1 MTVSN
6 EIASFLNISSDL
18 VLPIGIS
25 ALILVSAALLYFWL
39 ASKIK
44 ETEAILRKLIN
55 SIEQSGLSGLE
66 ALESTINTTKDHQLR
81 SLLLETRDNLVEIE
95 GDVGQE
101 FYSLRNYAD
110 IWTARGVLTGRMNLS
125 LFETMPNIL
134 IGAGLM
140 FTFIFLSLALTDA
153 GRAMDVNSERDAA
166 MKSLIANAGGKFI
179 TSIIGLFCSLSWNL
193 SAKVKIDELQG
204 RMFELHAALRK
215 IAPDTAAQA
224 IVKRQHSIFKE
235 MLAESREQVGQL
247 KRFETDIAVAI
258 AKAIGNELQ
267 PSFKTMGTELVD
279 AIKELTNRI
288 GKMNEDALQKMITQF
303 IEEFRGTSSAE
314 MQEFKNVLNQLAK
327 NLETAGT
334 KIGTDLEN
342 AGASFGSAAGNLETA
357 IKKTQETV
365 KQLDSS
371 LKRAGDVVSEGS
383 DRFEIVSDKL
393 FTNLSAVDGILVG
406 VDVFIEKI
414 QKNIGTLSNIS
425 DSLDDTVESQKAI
438 TIQFRDAIPKM
449 SKALSDA
456 VLEISQS
463 SNAAAAALTV
473 IRTELEKTTGSIDKT
488 VVSLSTGV
496 DQYTE
501 KVKAL
506 HLILDEK
513 IGEAISKIGS
523 AVMDLTDTM
532 DDFVEALPKNEI
544 GAYAF
549 YPTPGES

>member
-1 MTVSN
+1 MTIVN
-6 EIASFLNISSDL
+6 ENASILNISTGL
-18 VLPIGIS
+18 VYPI
-25 ALILVSAALLYFWL
+25 LL
-39 ASKIK
+39 ASGIFLFAAAFYFRWESKIND
-44 ETEAILRKLIN
+44 TERILQKLIK
-55 SIEQSGLSGLE
+55 SIDQPGMSGLE
-66 ALESTINTTKDHQLR
+66 SLESTINTTKDPQLK

-95 GDVGQE
+95 GDLGQE
-101 FYSLRNYAD
+101 FYSLRNYSD

-140 FTFIFLSLALTDA
+140 FTFMFLSLALADA

-166 MKSLIANAGGKFI
+166 MKSLIDNAGGKFI
-179 TSIIGLFCSLSWNL
+179 TSIIGLLCSLSWNWR
-193 SAKVKIDELQG
+193 AKVKIDELQS

-215 IAPDTAAQA
+215 VAPDTAAQA

-267 PSFKTMGTELVD
+267 PSFKTLGTELVD
-279 AIKELTNRI
+279 AIKELTDRI
-288 GKMNEDALQKMITQF
+288 GNMNEDALQKMIAQF
-303 IEEFRGTSSAE
+303 IEEFRGTSSTE
-314 MQEFKNVLNQLAK
+314 MQEFKNALIQLSK
-327 NLETAGT
+327 NLDAAGT
-334 KIGTDLEN
+334 KIGTDLGN
-342 AGASFGSAAGNLETA
+342 AGSSFGLAAGNLETA
-357 IKKTQETV
+357 ITKTQETV
-365 KQLDSS
+365 ELLDSS
-371 LKRAGDVVSEGS
+371 LQRAGEVVSEGS
-383 DRFEIVSDKL
+383 DRFETVSDKL
-393 FTNLSAVDGILVG
+393 FTNLRAVDGILVG
-406 VDVFIEKI
+406 VDAFIEMI
-414 QKNIGTLSNIS
+414 QKNIGTLNNIS

-438 TIQFRDAIPKM
+438 TIEFRDAIPKM

-463 SNAAAAALTV
+463 SNSAAQALTS
-473 IRTELEKTTGSIDKT
+473 IRTELEKTTDSIDET
-488 VVSLSTGV
+488 VVSLTSGV

-532 DDFVEALPKNEI
+532 DDLVEALPKKMK
-544 GAYAF
+544 
-549 YPTPGES
+549 

>member
-1 MTVSN
+1 MTKSTDLSR
-6 EIASFLNISSDL
+6 ILNISNDL
-18 VLPIGIS
+18 ILPIVIS
-25 ALILVSAALLYFWL
+25 CVIFAFAAILYFWW
-39 ASKIK
+39 ASKI
-44 ETEAILRKLIN
+44 EATEYNIRQLIKSLN
-55 SIEQSGLSGLE
+55 KAGRSELGSFDATI
-66 ALESTINTTKDHQLR
+66 ESTKDNQIK
-81 SLLLETRDNLVEIE
+81 SLLFETRDNFVEIE
-95 GDVGQE
+95 GDLGTE

-140 FTFIFLSLALTDA
+140 FTFIFLALALTDA

-179 TSIIGLFCSLSWNL
+179 TSIIGLFCSLSWNWR
-193 SAKVKIDELQG
+193 AKVKIDELQG
-204 RMFELHAALRK
+204 RMFELHAAFRK

-267 PSFKTMGTELVD
+267 PSFKTLGTELVD
-279 AIKELTNRI
+279 AINELTNRI
-288 GKMNEDALQKMITQF
+288 GNMNEDALQKMIAQF
-303 IEEFRGTSSAE
+303 IEEFRGSSSAE
-314 MQEFKNVLNQLAK
+314 MQEFKNALTQLAK
-327 NLETAGT
+327 NLETAGS
-334 KIGTDLEN
+334 KIGNDLGN

-357 IKKTQETV
+357 ITKTQETV
-365 KQLDSS
+365 EQLDSS
-371 LKRAGDVVSEGS
+371 LKRAGTVVAEGS

-393 FTNLSAVDGILVG
+393 FTNLRAVDGILVG
-406 VDVFIEKI
+406 VDAFIEKI
-414 QKNIGTLSNIS
+414 QKNIGTLNNIS

-438 TIQFRDAIPKM
+438 TIEFRDAIPKM

-463 SNAAAAALTV
+463 SNAAAEALTA
-473 IRTELEKTTGSIDKT
+473 IRTELEKTTGSIDQT
-488 VVSLSTGV
+488 VVSLTTGV
-496 DQYTE
+496 GQYTE
-501 KVKAL
+501 KVTAL

-532 DDFVEALPKNEI
+532 DDLVEALPKK
-544 GAYAF
+544 
-549 YPTPGES
+549 

>member
-1 MTVSN
+1 MTIVN
-6 EIASFLNISSDL
+6 EIAKFLNISNDL
-18 VLPIGIS
+18 VLPVGIS
-25 ALILVSAALLYFWL
+25 AAILVSAAMLYFWWAL
-39 ASKIK
+39 KIK
-44 ETEAILRKLIN
+44 ETEAILRKLIK
-55 SIEQSGLSGLE
+55 SIEQSGMGGLE
-66 ALESTINTTKDHQLR
+66 SLESTINTTKDHQLK

-101 FYSLRNYAD
+101 FYSLRNYSD

-153 GRAMDVNSERDAA
+153 GRAMDNNSERDAA

-179 TSIIGLFCSLSWNL
+179 TSIIGLFCSLSWNWR
-193 SAKVKIDELQG
+193 AKVKIDELQG

-267 PSFKTMGTELVD
+267 PSFKTLGTELVD

-288 GKMNEDALQKMITQF
+288 GNMNEDALQKMIAQF

-314 MQEFKNVLNQLAK
+314 MQEFKNVLAQLAK
-327 NLETAGT
+327 NLEAAGV
-334 KIGTDLEN
+334 KIGTDLGN

-357 IKKTQETV
+357 ITKTQETV
-365 KQLDSS
+365 EQLDSS
-371 LKRAGDVVSEGS
+371 LQRAGAVVSEGS

-393 FTNLSAVDGILVG
+393 FTNLRAVDGILVG
-406 VDVFIEKI
+406 VDAFIEKI
-414 QKNIGTLSNIS
+414 QKNIGTLNNIS
-425 DSLDDTVESQKAI
+425 DSLDDTVESQRAI
-438 TIQFRDAIPKM
+438 TIEFRDAIPKM

-463 SNAAAAALTV
+463 SNAAAEALTAV
-473 IRTELEKTTGSIDKT
+473 RTELEKTTGSIDQT

-506 HLILDEK
+506 HLVLDEK
-513 IGEAISKIGS
+513 IGDAISKIGS
-523 AVMDLTDTM
+523 AVMGLSDAIDDL
-532 DDFVEALPKNEI
+532 VEALPNK
-544 GAYAF
+544 
-549 YPTPGES
+549 

>member
-1 MTVSN
+1 MTIAN
-6 EIASFLNISSDL
+6 EIANFLKISSDL

-25 ALILVSAALLYFWL
+25 SVILISAAALYFWW
-39 ASKIK
+39 ASKIQ
-44 ETEAILRKLIN
+44 ETEDILRNLIK
-55 SIEQSGLSGLE
+55 SLDQSGMSGLDS
-66 ALESTINTTKDHQLR
+66 LESTINTTKDRQLK
-81 SLLLETRDNLVEIE
+81 SLLLETKDNLIEIE
-95 GDVGQE
+95 GDIGQE

-179 TSIIGLFCSLSWNL
+179 TSIIGLFCSLSWNWR
-193 SAKVKIDELQG
+193 AKVKIDELQS

-235 MLAESREQVGQL
+235 MLAENREQVGQL

-267 PSFKTMGTELVD
+267 PSFKTLGTELVD
-279 AIKELTNRI
+279 AIKELTDRI
-288 GKMNEDALQKMITQF
+288 GNMNEDALQKMIAQF
-303 IEEFRGTSSAE
+303 IEEFRGTSSSE
-314 MQEFKNVLNQLAK
+314 MQEFKNVLTQLAK
-327 NLETAGT
+327 NLEAAGV
-334 KIGTDLEN
+334 KIGTDLGN
-342 AGASFGSAAGNLETA
+342 AGATFGSAAGNLENA
-357 IKKTQETV
+357 ITKTQETV
-365 KQLDSS
+365 EQLDSS
-371 LKRAGDVVSEGS
+371 LQRAGTVVSEGS
-383 DRFEIVSDKL
+383 DRFEIISDKL
-393 FTNLSAVDGILVG
+393 FTNLRAVDGILLG
-406 VDVFIEKI
+406 VDAFIEKI
-414 QKNIGTLSNIS
+414 QKNIGTLNNIS

-438 TIQFRDAIPKM
+438 TIEFRDAIPKM

-456 VLEISQS
+456 VLEISLS
-463 SNAAAAALTV
+463 SNAAAEALAS
-473 IRTELEKTTGSIDKT
+473 IRTELEKTTGSIDQT

-501 KVKAL
+501 KVKTL

-532 DDFVEALPKNEI
+532 DDFVEALPKK
-544 GAYAF
+544 
-549 YPTPGES
+549 

>member
-1 MTVSN
+1 MTISN

-18 VLPIGIS
+18 VLPIIIS
-25 ALILVSAALLYFWL
+25 AAILVSAGLFYFWWAL
-39 ASKIK
+39 KIK
-44 ETEAILRKLIN
+44 ETEAILRNLIK
-55 SIEQSGLSGLE
+55 SIEQSGMSGLE
-66 ALESTINTTKDHQLR
+66 SLESTIKTTKDHQLR
-81 SLLLETRDNLVEIE
+81 NLLKETRDNLVEIE
-95 GDVGQE
+95 GDIGLE
-101 FYSLRNYAD
+101 FYSLRNYTD

-179 TSIIGLFCSLSWNL
+179 TSIIGLFCSLSWNWR
-193 SAKVKIDELQG
+193 AKVKIDELQG

-258 AKAIGNELQ
+258 ARAIGNELQ
-267 PSFKTMGTELVD
+267 PSFKTLGTELVD
-279 AIKELTNRI
+279 AIKELANRI
-288 GKMNEDALQKMITQF
+288 GNMNEDALQKMIAQF
-303 IEEFRGTSSAE
+303 IEEFRGTSSTE
-314 MQEFKNVLNQLAK
+314 MQEFKNVLTQLAK

-334 KIGTDLEN
+334 KIGTDLGN
-342 AGASFGSAAGNLETA
+342 AGASFGSAASNLETA
-357 IKKTQETV
+357 ITKTQETV
-365 KQLDSS
+365 EQLDSS
-371 LKRAGDVVSEGS
+371 LQRAGTVVSEGS

-393 FTNLSAVDGILVG
+393 FTNIRAVDGILVG
-406 VDVFIEKI
+406 VDAFIEKI
-414 QKNIGTLSNIS
+414 QKNIGILNNIS

-438 TIQFRDAIPKM
+438 TIEFRDAIPKM

-456 VLEISQS
+456 VLEINQS
-463 SNAAAAALTV
+463 SNTAAEALAA
-473 IRTELEKTTGSIDKT
+473 IRTELEKTTGSIDQT

-532 DDFVEALPKNEI
+532 DDFVEALPKK
-544 GAYAF
+544 
-549 YPTPGES
+549 

>member
-1 MTVSN
+1 MNISN
-6 EIASFLNISSDL
+6 EIANFLNISSDL

-25 ALILVSAALLYFWL
+25 AAILVFAAFLYFWWAL
-39 ASKIK
+39 KIK
-44 ETEAILRKLIN
+44 ETESILRELIK
-55 SIEQSGLSGLE
+55 SVEQSGMNGLE
-66 ALESTINTTKDHQLR
+66 SLEYTISTTKDHQLK

-95 GDVGQE
+95 GDIGQE

-179 TSIIGLFCSLSWNL
+179 TSIIGLFCSLSWNWR
-193 SAKVKIDELQG
+193 AKVKIDELQG

-267 PSFKTMGTELVD
+267 PSFRTLGTELVD

-288 GKMNEDALQKMITQF
+288 GNMNEDALQKMIAQF

-314 MQEFKNVLNQLAK
+314 MQEFKNVLTQLAK

-334 KIGTDLEN
+334 KIGVDLGN
-342 AGASFGSAAGNLETA
+342 AGASFGSAAGNLETV
-357 IKKTQETV
+357 ITKTQETV
-365 KQLDSS
+365 EQLDSS
-371 LKRAGDVVSEGS
+371 LQRAGTVVSEGS
-383 DRFEIVSDKL
+383 DRFEIISDKL
-393 FTNLSAVDGILVG
+393 FKNLRAVEGTLIG
-406 VDVFIEKI
+406 VDAFIEKI
-414 QKNIGTLSNIS
+414 QKNIGILNNIS
-425 DSLDDTVESQKAI
+425 DSLDDTVESQKSI
-438 TIQFRDAIPKM
+438 TIEFRDAIPKM

-463 SNAAAAALTV
+463 SNAAAGALTA
-473 IRTELEKTTGSIDKT
+473 IRTELEKTTGSLDQT

-513 IGEAISKIGS
+513 IGDAISKIGS

-532 DDFVEALPKNEI
+532 DDFVEALPKK
-544 GAYAF
+544 
-549 YPTPGES
+549 

>member
-1 MTVSN
+1 MTITN
-6 EIASFLNISSDL
+6 EIASFLSISSDL

-25 ALILVSAALLYFWL
+25 VSILISAAMLYFRW
-39 ASKIK
+39 ASKVT
-44 ETEAILRKLIN
+44 ETEAIMRELIK
-55 SIEQSGLSGLE
+55 SISQSGMSGLE
-66 ALESTINTTKDHQLR
+66 ALESTINTTKDHQLK
-81 SLLLETRDNLVEIE
+81 SLLHETRDNLVEIE
-95 GDVGQE
+95 GDIGQE

-153 GRAMDVNSERDAA
+153 GRAMDVNEARDAA

-179 TSIIGLFCSLSWNL
+179 TSIIGLFCSLSWNWR
-193 SAKVKIDELQG
+193 AKVKIDELQS

-267 PSFKTMGTELVD
+267 PSFKTLGTELVD

-288 GKMNEDALQKMITQF
+288 GNMNEDALQKMIAQF

-314 MQEFKNVLNQLAK
+314 MQEFKNVLAQLAI

-334 KIGTDLEN
+334 KIGTDLGN
-342 AGASFGSAAGNLETA
+342 AGASFGSAAGNLENA
-357 IKKTQETV
+357 ITKTKETV
-365 KQLDSS
+365 EQLDTS
-371 LKRAGDVVSEGS
+371 LQRAGTVVSEGS
-383 DRFEIVSDKL
+383 DRFEVVSDKL
-393 FTNLSAVDGILVG
+393 FTNLRAVDGILVG
-406 VDVFIEKI
+406 VDAFIEKI
-414 QKNIGTLSNIS
+414 QQNIGTLNNIS

-438 TIQFRDAIPKM
+438 AVEFRDAIPKM

-456 VLEISQS
+456 VLEISTS
-463 SNAAAAALTV
+463 SNTAANALTA
-473 IRTELEKTTGSIDKT
+473 IRTELEKTTGSIDQT
-488 VVSLSTGV
+488 VVSLSSGV

-532 DDFVEALPKNEI
+532 DDLVEALPKK
-544 GAYAF
+544 
-549 YPTPGES
+549 

>member
-1 MTVSN
+1 MTIAN
-6 EIASFLNISSDL
+6 GIASFLNISSDL

-25 ALILVSAALLYFWL
+25 TAILVCAALLYFWWT
-39 ASKIK
+39 SKIK
-44 ETEAILRKLIN
+44 KTEAILRKLIK
-55 SIEQSGLSGLE
+55 SIEQSGMSGLE
-66 ALESTINTTKDHQLR
+66 SLEQTINTTNDHQLK
-81 SLLLETRDNLVEIE
+81 SLLQETRDNLVEIE
-95 GDVGQE
+95 GDIGQE

-179 TSIIGLFCSLSWNL
+179 TSIIGLFCSLSWNWR
-193 SAKVKIDELQG
+193 AKVKIDELQS

-267 PSFKTMGTELVD
+267 PSFKTLGTELVD

-288 GKMNEDALQKMITQF
+288 GNMNEDALQKMIAQF

-314 MQEFKNVLNQLAK
+314 MQEFKNVLTQLAK

-334 KIGTDLEN
+334 KIGTDLGN

-357 IKKTQETV
+357 ITKAQETV
-365 KQLDSS
+365 EQLDSS
-371 LKRAGDVVSEGS
+371 LQRAGTVVSEGS

-393 FTNLSAVDGILVG
+393 FTNLRAVDGILVG
-406 VDVFIEKI
+406 VDAFIEKI
-414 QKNIGTLSNIS
+414 QNNIGTLNNIS
-425 DSLDDTVESQKAI
+425 DSLDDTVQSQKEI
-438 TIQFRDAIPKM
+438 TIEFRDAIPKM

-463 SNAAAAALTV
+463 SNAAAEALTA
-473 IRTELEKTTGSIDKT
+473 IRTELEKTKGSIDKT

-496 DQYTE
+496 DRYTE
-501 KVKAL
+501 KVKDL

-513 IGEAISKIGS
+513 IGEAISKIGT
-523 AVMDLTDTM
+523 AVMDLTETM
-532 DDFVEALPKNEI
+532 DDFLEALPKK
-544 GAYAF
+544 
-549 YPTPGES
+549 

>member
-1 MTVSN
+1 MTITN
-6 EIASFLNISSDL
+6 EIANFLKISSDL

-25 ALILVSAALLYFWL
+25 SAILISAAALYFWW
-39 ASKIK
+39 ASKIQ
-44 ETEAILRKLIN
+44 ETEEILSKLIK
-55 SIEQSGLSGLE
+55 SIDQSGMSGLE
-66 ALESTINTTKDHQLR
+66 SLESTINATKDRQLK
-81 SLLLETRDNLVEIE
+81 SLLLETKDNLVEIE
-95 GDVGQE
+95 GDIGQE

-179 TSIIGLFCSLSWNL
+179 TSIIGLFCSLSWNWR
-193 SAKVKIDELQG
+193 AKVKIDELQS
-204 RMFELHAALRK
+204 RMFELHTALRK

-267 PSFKTMGTELVD
+267 PSFKILGTELVD

-288 GKMNEDALQKMITQF
+288 GNMNEDALQKMIAQF

-314 MQEFKNVLNQLAK
+314 MQEFKNVLTQLAK
-327 NLETAGT
+327 NLDAAGV
-334 KIGTDLEN
+334 KIGTDLGN
-342 AGASFGSAAGNLETA
+342 AGASFGSAAGNLESA
-357 IKKTQETV
+357 ITKTQETV
-365 KQLDSS
+365 EKLDSS
-371 LKRAGDVVSEGS
+371 LQRAGTVVSEGS

-393 FTNLSAVDGILVG
+393 FTNLRAVDGILVG
-406 VDVFIEKI
+406 VDAFIEKI
-414 QKNIGTLSNIS
+414 QKNIGTLNNIS

-438 TIQFRDAIPKM
+438 TIEFREAIPKM

-463 SNAAAAALTV
+463 SNAAAEALTS
-473 IRTELEKTTGSIDKT
+473 IRTELEKTTGSIDQT

-532 DDFVEALPKNEI
+532 DDFVEALPKK
-544 GAYAF
+544 
-549 YPTPGES
+549 

>member
-6 EIASFLNISSDL
+6 EVASFLNISSDL

-25 ALILVSAALLYFWL
+25 AAILVSAAALYFWWAL
-39 ASKIK
+39 KIK
-44 ETEAILRKLIN
+44 ETEAILRKLIK
-55 SIEQSGLSGLE
+55 SIEQSGMSGLE
-66 ALESTINTTKDHQLR
+66 SLESTINTTKDHQLR

-95 GDVGQE
+95 GDIGVE

-153 GRAMDVNSERDAA
+153 GRAMGVNSERDAA

-179 TSIIGLFCSLSWNL
+179 TSIIGLFCSLTWNWR
-193 SAKVKIDELQG
+193 AKVKIDELQG
-204 RMFELHAALRK
+204 RMSELHAALRK

-267 PSFKTMGTELVD
+267 PSFKTLGTELVD

-288 GKMNEDALQKMITQF
+288 GNMNEDALQKMIAQF

-314 MQEFKNVLNQLAK
+314 MQEFKNVLTQLAK

-334 KIGTDLEN
+334 KIGTDLGN

-357 IKKTQETV
+357 ITKTQETV
-365 KQLDSS
+365 EQLDSS
-371 LKRAGDVVSEGS
+371 LQRAGTVVSEGS

-393 FTNLSAVDGILVG
+393 FTNLRAVDGILVG
-406 VDVFIEKI
+406 VDAFIEKI
-414 QKNIGTLSNIS
+414 QKNIGTLNNIS

-438 TIQFRDAIPKM
+438 TIEFRDAIPKM

-463 SNAAAAALTV
+463 SNAAAEALTA
-473 IRTELEKTTGSIDKT
+473 IRTELEKTTGSIDQT

-532 DDFVEALPKNEI
+532 DDFVEALPKK
-544 GAYAF
+544 
-549 YPTPGES
+549 

>member
-1 MTVSN
+1 MNITN
-6 EIASFLNISSDL
+6 EIAKLLSISSDL

-25 ALILVSAALLYFWL
+25 VAIFIFAMTLYLWW
-39 ASKIK
+39 ASKINK
-44 ETEAILRKLIN
+44 TESILRQLIK
-55 SIEQSGLSGLE
+55 SLDQSGLSGLE
-66 ALESTINTTKDHQLR
+66 SLDSTINITKDHQLKR
-81 SLLLETRDNLVEIE
+81 LLIETRDNLVEIE
-95 GDVGQE
+95 GDIGPE

-140 FTFIFLSLALTDA
+140 FTFIFLALALTDA

-179 TSIIGLFCSLSWNL
+179 TSIIGLFCSLSWNWR
-193 SAKVKIDELQG
+193 AKVKIDELQSS
-204 RMFELHAALRK
+204 MIELHAALRK

-235 MLAESREQVGQL
+235 LLAESREQVGQL

-267 PSFKTMGTELVD
+267 PSFKSLGTELVD
-279 AIKELTNRI
+279 AIRELTNRI
-288 GKMNEDALQKMITQF
+288 GNMNEDALQKMISQF

-314 MQEFKNVLNQLAK
+314 MQEFKNVLTQLAK
-327 NLETAGT
+327 NLEAAGRQ
-334 KIGTDLEN
+334 IGTDLGN
-342 AGASFGSAAGNLETA
+342 AGATFGSAAGNLETA
-357 IKKTQETV
+357 ITKTQETV
-365 KQLDSS
+365 EQLDSS
-371 LKRAGDVVSEGS
+371 LKRAGTVVSEGS

-393 FTNLSAVDGILVG
+393 FTNLRAVDGILVG
-406 VDVFIEKI
+406 VDAFIEKI
-414 QKNIGTLSNIS
+414 QKNIGTLNNIS

-438 TIQFRDAIPKM
+438 TIEFRDAVPKM

-463 SNAAAAALTV
+463 SRAAAEALTA
-473 IRTELEKTTGSIDKT
+473 IRTELENTKNSIDQT

-496 DQYTE
+496 DQYTD
-501 KVKAL
+501 KVKTL

-523 AVMDLTDTM
+523 AVMDLTETM
-532 DDFVEALPKNEI
+532 DDFVEALPEK
-544 GAYAF
+544 
-549 YPTPGES
+549 

>member
-1 MTVSN
+1 MTITN
-6 EIASFLNISSDL
+6 EIASFLKISSDL

-25 ALILVSAALLYFWL
+25 SAILISAAALYFWW
-39 ASKIK
+39 ASKIQ
-44 ETEAILRKLIN
+44 ETEKVLRKLIK
-55 SIEQSGLSGLE
+55 SIDQPGLSGLE
-66 ALESTINTTKDHQLR
+66 SIESTINTTKDRQLK
-81 SLLLETRDNLVEIE
+81 SLLLETKDNLVEIE
-95 GDVGQE
+95 GDIGQE

-179 TSIIGLFCSLSWNL
+179 TSIIGLFCSLSWNWR
-193 SAKVKIDELQG
+193 AKVKIDELQS
-204 RMFELHAALRK
+204 RMFELHTALRK

-267 PSFKTMGTELVD
+267 PSFKTLGTELVD

-288 GKMNEDALQKMITQF
+288 GNMNEDALQKMIAQF

-314 MQEFKNVLNQLAK
+314 MQEFKNVLTQLAK
-327 NLETAGT
+327 NLEAAGV
-334 KIGTDLEN
+334 KIGTDLGN

-357 IKKTQETV
+357 ITKTQETV
-365 KQLDSS
+365 QQLDSS
-371 LKRAGDVVSEGS
+371 LQRAGAVVTEGS

-393 FTNLSAVDGILVG
+393 FTNLRAVDGILVG
-406 VDVFIEKI
+406 VDSFIEKI
-414 QKNIGTLSNIS
+414 QQNIGTLNNIS
-425 DSLDDTVESQKAI
+425 DSLDDTVESQKVI
-438 TIQFRDAIPKM
+438 TIEFRDAIPKM

-463 SNAAAAALTV
+463 SNAAAEALTS
-473 IRTELEKTTGSIDKT
+473 IRTELEKTTGSINQT

-532 DDFVEALPKNEI
+532 DDFVEALPKK
-544 GAYAF
+544 
-549 YPTPGES
+549 

>member
-1 MTVSN
+1 MTVTN

-18 VLPIGIS
+18 VLPLGIS
-25 ALILVSAALLYFWL
+25 AAILMSAAFLYFWW

-44 ETEAILRKLIN
+44 QTETILRELIK
-55 SIEQSGLSGLE
+55 SIEQSGMSGLE
-66 ALESTINTTKDHQLR
+66 SLEATINSTKDHQLK
-81 SLLLETRDNLVEIE
+81 SLLLETKDNLVEIE
-95 GDVGQE
+95 GDIGQE

-179 TSIIGLFCSLSWNL
+179 TSIIGLFCSLSWNWR
-193 SAKVKIDELQG
+193 AKVKIDELQG

-267 PSFKTMGTELVD
+267 PSFKTLGTELVD

-288 GKMNEDALQKMITQF
+288 GNMNEDALQKMIAQF

-314 MQEFKNVLNQLAK
+314 MQEFKNVLTQLAK

-334 KIGTDLEN
+334 KIGTDLGN

-357 IKKTQETV
+357 ITKTQETV
-365 KQLDSS
+365 EQLDSS
-371 LKRAGDVVSEGS
+371 LQRAGTVVSEGS

-393 FTNLSAVDGILVG
+393 FKNLRAVDGTLVG
-406 VDVFIEKI
+406 VDAFIEKI
-414 QKNIGTLSNIS
+414 QKNIGTLNNIS

-438 TIQFRDAIPKM
+438 TVEFRDAIPKM

-463 SNAAAAALTV
+463 SNAAAGALTA
-473 IRTELEKTTGSIDKT
+473 IRTELEKTTGSLDQT

-513 IGEAISKIGS
+513 IGDAISKIGS

-532 DDFVEALPKNEI
+532 DDFVEALPKK
-544 GAYAF
+544 
-549 YPTPGES
+549 

>member
-1 MTVSN
+1 MTITN
-6 EIASFLNISSDL
+6 EIASFLSISSDL

-25 ALILVSAALLYFWL
+25 VSILISAAMLYFRW
-39 ASKIK
+39 ASKVT
-44 ETEAILRKLIN
+44 ETEAIMRELIK
-55 SIEQSGLSGLE
+55 SIGQPGMSGLE
-66 ALESTINTTKDHQLR
+66 ALESTINTTKDHQLK
-81 SLLLETRDNLVEIE
+81 SLLHETRDNLVEIE
-95 GDVGQE
+95 GDIGQE
-101 FYSLRNYAD
+101 FYSLRSYAD

-153 GRAMDVNSERDAA
+153 GRAMDVNEARDAA

-179 TSIIGLFCSLSWNL
+179 TSIIGLFCSLSWNWR
-193 SAKVKIDELQG
+193 AKVKIDELQS

-235 MLAESREQVGQL
+235 ILVESREQVGQL

-267 PSFKTMGTELVD
+267 PSFKSLGTELVD

-288 GKMNEDALQKMITQF
+288 GNMNEDALQKMIAQF

-314 MQEFKNVLNQLAK
+314 MQEFKNVLAQLAI

-334 KIGTDLEN
+334 KIGTDLGN
-342 AGASFGSAAGNLETA
+342 AGATFGSAAGNLESA
-357 IKKTQETV
+357 ITKTKETV
-365 KQLDSS
+365 EILDTS
-371 LKRAGDVVSEGS
+371 LQRAGTVVSEGS
-383 DRFEIVSDKL
+383 DRFELVSDKL
-393 FTNLSAVDGILVG
+393 FTNLRAVDGILVG
-406 VDVFIEKI
+406 VDAFIDKI
-414 QKNIGTLSNIS
+414 QKNIGTLNNIS

-438 TIQFRDAIPKM
+438 AVEFRDAIPKM

-456 VLEISQS
+456 VLEISTS
-463 SNAAAAALTV
+463 SNAAANALTA
-473 IRTELEKTTGSIDKT
+473 IRTELENTKDSVDQT

-501 KVKAL
+501 KVKEL
-506 HLILDEK
+506 HLILDAK

-532 DDFVEALPKNEI
+532 DDLVEALPKK
-544 GAYAF
+544 
-549 YPTPGES
+549 

>member
-1 MTVSN
+1 MTIVN
-6 EIASFLNISSDL
+6 EIAKFLNISNDL
-18 VLPIGIS
+18 VLPVGIS
-25 ALILVSAALLYFWL
+25 AAILVSAAMLYFWWAL
-39 ASKIK
+39 KIK
-44 ETEAILRKLIN
+44 ETEAILRKLIK
-55 SIEQSGLSGLE
+55 SIEQSGMGGLE
-66 ALESTINTTKDHQLR
+66 SLESTINTTKDHQLK

-101 FYSLRNYAD
+101 FYSLRNYSD

-153 GRAMDVNSERDAA
+153 GRAMDNNSERDAA

-179 TSIIGLFCSLSWNL
+179 TSIIGLFCSLSWNWR
-193 SAKVKIDELQG
+193 AKVKIDELQG

-224 IVKRQHSIFKE
+224 IVKRQYSIFKE

-267 PSFKTMGTELVD
+267 PSFKTLGTELVD

-288 GKMNEDALQKMITQF
+288 GNMNEDALQKMIAQF

-314 MQEFKNVLNQLAK
+314 MQEFKNVLAQLAK
-327 NLETAGT
+327 NLEAAGV
-334 KIGTDLEN
+334 KIGTDLGN

-357 IKKTQETV
+357 ITKTQETV
-365 KQLDSS
+365 EQLDSS
-371 LKRAGDVVSEGS
+371 LQRAGAVVSEGS

-393 FTNLSAVDGILVG
+393 FTNLRAVDGILVG
-406 VDVFIEKI
+406 VDAFIEKI
-414 QKNIGTLSNIS
+414 QKNIGTLNNIS
-425 DSLDDTVESQKAI
+425 DSLDDTVESQRAI
-438 TIQFRDAIPKM
+438 TIEFRDAIPKM

-463 SNAAAAALTV
+463 SNAAAEALTAV
-473 IRTELEKTTGSIDKT
+473 RTELEKTTGSIDQT

-506 HLILDEK
+506 HLVLDEK
-513 IGEAISKIGS
+513 IGDAISKIGS
-523 AVMDLTDTM
+523 AVMGLSDAIDDL
-532 DDFVEALPKNEI
+532 VEALPNK
-544 GAYAF
+544 
-549 YPTPGES
+549 

>member
-1 MTVSN
+1 MTITS
-6 EIASFLNISSDL
+6 EIASILKISSDL
-18 VLPIGIS
+18 ILPIGIS
-25 ALILVSAALLYFWL
+25 CAILISAAALYFWW
-39 ASKIK
+39 ASKIQ
-44 ETEAILRKLIN
+44 ETEEILRKLIK
-55 SIEQSGLSGLE
+55 SIDQSGMSGLE
-66 ALESTINTTKDHQLR
+66 SLESTINITKDLQLK
-81 SLLLETRDNLVEIE
+81 SLLLETKDNLVEIE
-95 GDVGQE
+95 GDIGQE

-110 IWTARGVLTGRMNLS
+110 IWTARGVLTGRINLS

-153 GRAMDVNSERDAA
+153 GRAMDVNSARDAA

-179 TSIIGLFCSLSWNL
+179 TSIIGLFCSLSWNWR
-193 SAKVKIDELQG
+193 AKVKIDELQS
-204 RMFELHAALRK
+204 RMFELHTALRK

-235 MLAESREQVGQL
+235 ILAESREQVGQL

-267 PSFKTMGTELVD
+267 PSFKTLGTELVD

-288 GKMNEDALQKMITQF
+288 GNMNEDALQKMIAQF
-303 IEEFRGTSSAE
+303 IEEFRGASSSE
-314 MQEFKNVLNQLAK
+314 MQEFKNVLTQLAK
-327 NLETAGT
+327 NLEAAGV
-334 KIGTDLEN
+334 KIGTDLGN

-357 IKKTQETV
+357 ITKTQETV
-365 KQLDSS
+365 QQLDSS
-371 LKRAGDVVSEGS
+371 LQRAGIVVTEGS

-393 FTNLSAVDGILVG
+393 FKNLSAVDGILVG
-406 VDVFIEKI
+406 VDAFIEKI
-414 QKNIGTLSNIS
+414 QKNIGTLNNIS

-438 TIQFRDAIPKM
+438 TIEFRDAIPKM

-463 SNAAAAALTV
+463 SNTAAEALTA
-473 IRTELEKTTGSIDKT
+473 IRTELEKTAGSIDQT

-532 DDFVEALPKNEI
+532 DEFVETLPKK
-544 GAYAF
+544 
-549 YPTPGES
+549 